1 MSLRHSSSI
10 DRIIGARSIKS
21 SKLDRSNHRNGED
34 EDNDDGRPVG
44 YNQEDKTVPPP
55 SPEMG
60 NKSAKRGTDMRPIMG
75 YTPAAETAK
84 KTQSRIVEAEDVTS
98 IASFVDETSGKV
110 KRRRSKRR
118 HRLKTDEPRSD
129 FFILEGPNGASHAM
143 LPHRR
148 GDLPTWHT
156 YGFFFDSNGLP
167 EKPSFTQAFARVD
180 NNYPE
185 GWCRA
190 HDINADFVPPNR

>member
-1 MSLRHSSSI
+1 MILGPERRWKSRTAFQGLSQKSFLDPFFPFTGVRTKTLEEFTRRPICESQTLKLHRSNHRSSI
-10 DRIIGARSIKS
+10 DGIIGARSIKS

-110 KRRRSKRR
+110 KRRRCERR
-118 HRLKTDEPRSD
+118 HRSKTDELQSN
-129 FFILEGPNGASHAM
+129 FFIL
-143 LPHRR
+143 
-148 GDLPTWHT
+148 
-156 YGFFFDSNGLP
+156 
-167 EKPSFTQAFARVD
+167 
-180 NNYPE
+180 
-185 GWCRA
+185 
-190 HDINADFVPPNR
+190 

>member
-1 MSLRHSSSI
+1 MESSSI
-10 DRIIGARSIKS
+10 DQIIEARSIKS
-21 SKLDRSNHRNGED
+21 SKLDRSNHRSSIDQIIEARSIKSSNGED

-84 KTQSRIVEAEDVTS
+84 KTQSQIVEAEDVTS

-129 FFILEGPNGASHAM
+129 FFILEGPNGACAYDA
-143 LPHRR
+143 P
-148 GDLPTWHT
+148 
-156 YGFFFDSNGLP
+156 
-167 EKPSFTQAFARVD
+167 TQA
-180 NNYPE
+180 
-185 GWCRA
+185 W
-190 HDINADFVPPNR
+190 